1 MSTPRFVC
9 QQCARAARRPAR
21 PLQLRPMITRARYST
36 TNSDEKSS
44 AQTTTTTTPPKKDG
58 AMSRRLQEA
67 TEEALLT
74 GGRAGRKAVEEAG
87 FSEEL
92 KERLFNKIADA
103 EFRVEHAHTLAAAGL
118 DSQTLGSTSRTGAGT
133 RDLASAQHWTGDEA
147 PEDTILRMLDDA
159 RKPLPPSLRGKPSIP
174 DPVIV
179 DLRLRRPPSQT
190 PGQRAAN
197 ARDKATVYAGMGMN
211 KSAEDTEKKDGKGD
225 KETND
230 KHRQAF
236 RKELRERFGAG
247 AGAANMPNTF
257 TGLAALANER
267 IEDAIARG
275 QFRDIPRGPNV
286 ERDARADNPFIDT
299 TEYIMNKMIQ
309 RQEIVPPW
317 IEKQQE
323 LVRSARSFRNQLRT
337 DWRRHAARSLASRG
351 GSLQQQMA
359 MADRYAAAEKVHN
372 PRRRDIDKMTVAT
385 NHTDDPVMAA
395 KVAEAAQETMKSSQ
409 EATEETSTTASPSTE
424 ETPSPVDAGPAVGDL
439 TRPLRD
445 PAWEA
450 AERSYM
456 ELAIR
461 NLNTLTRSYNLM
473 APELA
478 KKPYFSL
485 DRELLACFADV
496 APTLAQTIKDRAAI
510 PAKPNPEDKNEA
522 LGRRVLEK
530 FVGEGGSGSA
540 RVYDNKKPYYGL
552 KEMWRDMWK
561 EKTV

>member
-1 MSTPRFVC
+1 
-9 QQCARAARRPAR
+9 
-21 PLQLRPMITRARYST
+21 
-36 TNSDEKSS
+36 
-44 AQTTTTTTPPKKDG
+44 
-58 AMSRRLQEA
+58 MSRRLQEA

-103 EFRVEHAHTLAAAGL
+103 EFRAEHSHTMAAAGI
-118 DSQTLGSTSRTGAGT
+118 DTQTLGSASRTGAGT

-174 DPVIV
+174 DPVVV
-179 DLRLRRPPSQT
+179 DLRLRRPPSHS

-197 ARDKATVYAGMGMN
+197 ARDKATVYAGFGMN
-211 KSAEDTEKKDGKGD
+211 KSAEEAKKSKDGKAGTESD
-225 KETND
+225 EKQ
-230 KHRQAF
+230 RAAF

-275 QFRDIPRGPNV
+275 QFRDIPRGTNV

-323 LVRSARSFRNQLRT
+323 LVRSARSFRMQLRT

-351 GSLQQQMA
+351 GSLQKQMEA
-359 MADRYAAAEKVHN
+359 AERYAAAEQVHN
-372 PRRRDIDKMTVAT
+372 PRRRDVDKMAVAT

-395 KVAEAAQETMKSSQ
+395 KVAEAAPAA
-409 EATEETSTTASPSTE
+409 EAAAAEQSEEKTTASPPG
-424 ETPSPVDAGPAVGDL
+424 PSPDGAGPAVGDL

-496 APTLAQTIKDRAAI
+496 APTLAQTIKERAAI
-510 PAKPNPEDKNEA
+510 PPKPNPDDMNEA

-530 FVGEGGSGSA
+530 FVGEGGTTSA

-561 EKTV
+561 KEDTV

>member
-9 QQCARAARRPAR
+9 QHCVRAALLRPAR
-21 PLQLRPMITRARYST
+21 PRRLPRPPMIGQARPYST
-36 TNSDEKSS
+36 TDSPKQPLSETAEKKESS
-44 AQTTTTTTPPKKDG
+44 
-58 AMSRRLQEA
+58 AMSRRLEEA
-67 TEEALLT
+67 TEDALLT
-74 GGRAGRKAVEEAG
+74 GGRAGRRAVEEAG

-92 KERLFNKIADA
+92 KNRLFDKIADA
-103 EFRVEHAHTLAAAGL
+103 EFRTEHSRTIAAAGL
-118 DSQTLGSTSRTGAGT
+118 DAQTLGSASRTGAGT
-133 RDLASAQHWTGDEA
+133 RGLAAAQHWTGDEA

-174 DPVIV
+174 NPVVV

-197 ARDKATVYAGMGMN
+197 ARDKATVYAGMGM
-211 KSAEDTEKKDGKGD
+211 GD
-225 KETND
+225 KTRAKDQQNGNGPVDADADE
-230 KHRQAF
+230 KQRAAF

-275 QFRDIPRGPNV
+275 QFRDIPRGTNV
-286 ERDARADNPFIDT
+286 ARDARADNPFIDT

-323 LVRSARSFRNQLRT
+323 LVRSARSFRMQLRT

-351 GSLQQQMA
+351 GSLQDQMA
-359 MADRYAAAEKVHN
+359 AAERYAAAEQVHN
-372 PRRRDIDKMTVAT
+372 PRRRDVDKMAVAT
-385 NHTDDPVMAA
+385 NHTDDAVMAQA
-395 KVAEAAQETMKSSQ
+395 GKRAESATATNAANIAEADA
-409 EATEETSTTASPSTE
+409 EATP
-424 ETPSPVDAGPAVGDL
+424 TPTPTPADATVGDL

-445 PAWEA
+445 PQWEA
-450 AERSYM
+450 AERAYM

-461 NLNTLTRSYNLM
+461 DLNALTRSYNLM

-496 APTLAQTIKDRAAI
+496 APTLAETIRDRAAR
-510 PAKPNPEDKNEA
+510 PPKPNPDAVSETM
-522 LGRRVLEK
+522 GRRVLER
-530 FVGEGGSGSA
+530 FVGEGSTGSV
-540 RVYDNKKPYYGL
+540 RVYDNKKPHYGL
-552 KEMWRDMWK
+552 KEMWRDLWKK
-561 EKTV
+561 EKTA